1 MTGHTVGTGDNGAGD
16 KDAGDKDAGDKDAGD
31 KGAGD
36 KGVIESGPHYFRE
49 LSDIPVGLEAPTGT
63 ITDTRNR
70 QLRDLRISVTDRCNF
85 RCIYCMPKEIF
96 GKDFTFLERAEL
108 LTFEEMTRLAKIAV
122 AHGIEKI
129 RLTGGEPLL
138 RKGLE
143 ELVGMLAA
151 LKTPDGRDIDIALTT
166 NGSALAV
173 KAQSLKDAGL
183 KRVTV
188 SLDSLDDATFKAMN
202 DVDFPVAKVLH
213 GIDVAHEVGLGPI
226 KINMVMKRGQNDQDM
241 VAMARHFKGSPYILR
256 FIEFMDVGTSNGWK
270 MGEVV
275 PSAEVISRIN
285 AELPIEAVAP
295 NYNGET
301 SARWRYCDGDGEIGV
316 ISSVTQSFC
325 HSCTRVR
332 VSTDGKL
339 FTCLFATDGHDLR
352 ALMRGGCS
360 DEQLSTVMA
369 HIWRG
374 RTDRYSELRSA
385 NTNGL
390 RATGKS
396 KIEMSYIGG

>member
-1 MTGHTVGTGDNGAGD
+1 MTGAEVREPAQNHAG
-16 KDAGDKDAGDKDAGD
+16 
-31 KGAGD
+31 
-36 KGVIESGPHYFRE
+36 GP
-49 LSDIPVGLEAPTGT
+49 SDVLPETETPTGT
-63 ITDTRNR
+63 LTDHRNR
-70 QLRDLRISVTDRCNF
+70 PLHDLRLSVTDRCNF
-85 RCIYCMPKEIF
+85 RCVYCMPKEVF
-96 GKDFTFLERAEL
+96 GKDFAFMERDEL
-108 LTFEEMTRLAKIAV
+108 LTFEEMTRLARVAI
-122 AHGIEKI
+122 AHGVEKI

-151 LKTPDGRDIDIALTT
+151 LRTPDGREIDIALTT
-166 NGSALAV
+166 NGSALAA

-202 DVDFPVAKVLH
+202 DVNFPVAKILR

-226 KINMVMKRGQNDQDM
+226 KINMVMKRGQNDQDV
-241 VAMARHFKGSPYILR
+241 VAMARHFKGTPFILR
-256 FIEFMDVGTSNGWK
+256 FIEFMDVGTSNGWQ
-270 MGEVV
+270 MGEVL
-275 PSAEVISRIN
+275 PSAEVIARIN
-285 AELPIEAVAP
+285 AELPLEEIAP
-295 NYNGET
+295 NYDGET
-301 SARWRYCDGDGEIGV
+301 SVRWRYRDGGGEIGV

-325 HSCTRVR
+325 HSCSRAR

-339 FTCLFATDGHDLR
+339 FTCLFATEGHDLR

-369 HIWRG
+369 HIWRA
-374 RTDRYSELRSA
+374 RTDRYSELRGA
-385 NTNGL
+385 KTTEL
-390 RATGKS
+390 RASGRK

>member
-1 MTGHTVGTGDNGAGD
+1 MSGTVIVAGDNG
-16 KDAGDKDAGDKDAGD
+16 
-31 KGAGD
+31 
-36 KGVIESGPHYFRE
+36 VLESRPHYFRD
-49 LSDIPVGLEAPTGT
+49 LSDIPVELEAPTGLV
-63 ITDTRNR
+63 TDTRNR

-85 RCIYCMPKEIF
+85 RCVYCMPKEIF
-96 GKDFTFLERAEL
+96 GKDFTFLGRDEL
-108 LTFEEMTRLAKIAV
+108 LTFEEMTRLARIAV
-122 AHGIEKI
+122 AHGVEKI

-138 RKGLE
+138 RRGLE

-151 LKTPDGRDIDIALTT
+151 IKTPDGRDVDIALTT
-166 NGSALAV
+166 NGSALGV

-226 KINMVMKRGQNDQDM
+226 KINVVMKRGQNDQDI

-285 AELPIEAVAP
+285 AELPLEEVAP

-301 SARWRYCDGDGEIGV
+301 CARWRYRDGSGEIGV

-325 HSCTRVR
+325 HSCTRAR
-332 VSTDGKL
+332 VSTEGKL
-339 FTCLFATDGHDLR
+339 FTCLFASDGHDLR

-360 DEQLSTVMA
+360 DEQLSTDMA
-369 HIWRG
+369 HIWQE
-374 RTDRYSELRSA
+374 RTDRYSDLRSA
-385 NTNGL
+385 KTNELG
-390 RATGKS
+390 ATGRK